1 MLYII
6 KVNTVLKY
14 IFHISVLILI
24 VISLYPGSIIGYLF
38 FGSWDQQPNIIK
50 NPFGTAINH
59 FFYYICVSL
68 LGFFLY
74 LREKNFKK
82 LVLGMFLLSIILEI
96 LHFIIPN
103 RAFQI
108 SDIIGNILGV
118 TVSYYIIKIYLFL
131 KKQ

>member
-1 MLYII
+1 M
-6 KVNTVLKY
+6 TTTLKY

-59 FFYYICVSL
+59 FIFYIYVSL
-68 LGFFLY
+68 LGFILY
-74 LREKNFKK
+74 LHEKSFKK
-82 LVLGMFLLSIILEI
+82 LVLGLFLLSIILEA

-103 RAFQI
+103 REFQI
-108 SDIIGNILGV
+108 IDIIANILGV
-118 TVSYYIIKIYLFL
+118 TVAYCIIKIYLFL
-131 KKQ
+131 KRP